1 MHKSVEVAV
10 DVAATY
16 RLTRIVISDEVMRE
30 PREWALAR
38 IDAIRKKHPKLAY
51 KLEYLLG
58 CPWCVS
64 IWASGTLLLLRR
76 VDPALANYVS
86 GVLAASLVTGILSD
100 NEYRFLP

>member
-1 MHKSVEVAV
+1 MQKPVEVAV

-16 RLTRIVISDEVMRE
+16 RLTRLVISDEIARE

-64 IWASGTLLLLRR
+64 VWAGAVVFGLRR
-76 VDPALANYVS
+76 IDPDLADWIN
-86 GVLAASLVTGILSD
+86 GLLAASLVSGIAHE
-100 NEYRFLP
+100 NEYRYLP